1 VTILTGL
8 IGWPVEH
15 SLSPAMHNAAFEALG
30 LDGRYDLLPV
40 QPGELAARLP
50 DLAAYGYVGLN
61 VTVPHKEE
69 ALALADRATQIARV
83 IGAANTFTLRDGV
96 ILADNTD
103 APGFLADLEAEG
115 VEASTSALV
124 LGAGGAGRAIVYALA
139 SAEAQV
145 NVVDRIP
152 KRAKRLEADLKRD
165 LFFADVT
172 AYPLSALEEAA
183 RDVELV
189 VNCTSLGMWP
199 HVDAS
204 SWPDDLPF
212 PATARVA
219 YDLVYRPRKT
229 RFLAQAEAAGVRP
242 IGGLGMLVR
251 QGALSFEAWTG
262 KEAPVEV
269 MRAAAEAILSGED

>member
-40 QPGELAARLP
+40 RPGELAAGLP
-50 DLAAYGYVGLN
+50 DLAASGYVGLN

-69 ALALADRATQIARV
+69 ALALADRSTQTARV
-83 IGAANTFTLRDGV
+83 VGAANTFTLRDGM

-103 APGFLADLEAEG
+103 VPGFLADLEAEG
-115 VEASTSALV
+115 VDASTSALV
-124 LGAGGAGRAIVYALA
+124 LGAGGAARAIVYALA
-139 SAEAQV
+139 SAWACVIVV
-145 NVVDRIP
+145 NRTSA
-152 KRAKRLEADLKRD
+152 RAERLEADLKSV
-165 LFFADVT
+165 LPAANVKV
-172 AYPLSALEEAA
+172 YPLSALEEASQ
-183 RDVELV
+183 DVRLV

-199 HVDAS
+199 NVDES
-204 SWPDDLPF
+204 PWPDDLPF
-212 PATARVA
+212 PATAKVA

-229 RFLAQAEAAGVRP
+229 RFLAQAEGAGVRA

-251 QGALSFEAWTG
+251 QGALSFEEWTG

-269 MRAAAEAILSGED
+269 MGAAAEGALGVR